1 MEGGGA
7 RLWCDVMGFVPS
19 YFVCIY
25 VCYVS
30 MLHDRQTDRQKERTK
45 EGKKEIPALL
55 GVIQRH
61 LPGGGGGAAGGARDG
76 GGLDSLSK

>member
-61 LPGGGGGAAGGARDG
+61 LPGGARDG